1 MNGNQ
6 RDNFHIAIWLLI
18 CCGLV
23 MGIVI
28 IGGLTRLTGSGLSM
42 VEWKPIVGLLPPLND
57 AEWQAAFE
65 MYRKSPEYRYVNIG
79 MTVEGFQSIF
89 WLEYI
94 HRMIGR
100 FIGVAF
106 FIPFVYFWLRGK
118 IAKGLLP
125 KLVAMFLLGGAQGA
139 LGWFMVAS
147 GLAEDPHVS
156 PYRLTA
162 HLGLAVT
169 IFIYMLWVALG
180 LLGYRRNRTDS
191 EHPRLKK
198 FAVATTVLAFV
209 TILSGGLVAGLKA
222 GFAYNTFP
230 LMGGKLIPDGIMALE
245 PAWINF
251 FDNIITAQ
259 FTHRVLAISV
269 LVLVIALWTSARR
282 RALSQATRTAFNA
295 MLAMAVIQVTLGIST
310 LLLHIPIPLASAHQ
324 AGAVVL
330 LTTLLIVTH
339 RLRAQHALASAPQ

>member
-1 MNGNQ
+1 MQAAAGNP
-6 RDNFHIAIWLLI
+6 RDNAHIAIWLLT
-18 CCGLV
+18 CCALV

-57 AEWQAAFE
+57 TEWQLAFE

-79 MTVEGFQSIF
+79 MTVAGFQSIF

-100 FIGVAF
+100 FIGIAF
-106 FIPFVYFWLRGK
+106 FVPFAYFWLRGK

-125 KLVAMFLLGGAQGA
+125 KLAGMFLLGGAQGA
-139 LGWFMVAS
+139 LGWFMVTS
-147 GLAEDPHVS
+147 GLADDPHVS

-162 HLGLAVT
+162 HLGLAV
-169 IFIYMLWVALG
+169 IIYAYMLWVALG
-180 LLGYRRNRTDS
+180 LLGITRSQNDS
-191 EHPRLKK
+191 QHPALKRL
-198 FAVATTVLAFV
+198 ALITTTLAFV

-230 LMGGKLIPDGIMALE
+230 LMGGKLIPDGILALQ
-245 PAWINF
+245 PVWINF
-251 FDNIITAQ
+251 FDNIITTQ
-259 FTHRVLAISV
+259 FTHRMLAITV
-269 LVLVIALWTSARR
+269 LTLVIVLWTKARR
-282 RALSQATRTAFNA
+282 LPLSRATRISFNA
-295 MLAMAVIQVTLGIST
+295 MIVMGVVQVTLGIST
-310 LLLHIPIPLASAHQ
+310 LVMHVPIPLASAHQ
-324 AGAVVL
+324 TGAVLL

-339 RLRAQHALASAPQ
+339 RLRSR

>member
-1 MNGNQ
+1 
-6 RDNFHIAIWLLI
+6 
-18 CCGLV
+18 
-23 MGIVI
+23 MGIVV

-57 AEWQAAFE
+57 TEWQTAFE

-106 FIPFVYFWLRGK
+106 FVPFVFFWLRGK
-118 IAKGLLP
+118 IVKSLLP
-125 KLVAMFLLGGAQGA
+125 KLAGMFLLGGAQGA

-162 HLGLAVT
+162 HLGLAVI
-169 IFIYMLWVALG
+169 IFTYMLWVALG
-180 LLGYRRNRTDS
+180 LLGYIREQKDS
-191 EHPRLKK
+191 EHTALGRL
-198 FAVATTVLAFV
+198 ALATTALAFV

-230 LMGGKLIPDGIMALE
+230 LMGGKVIPDGILALQ
-245 PAWINF
+245 PTWINF

-259 FTHRVLAISV
+259 FTHRVLAITV
-269 LVLVIALWTSARR
+269 LTLVVVLWSKARSL
-282 RALSQATRTAFNA
+282 ALSQATRTAFNA
-295 MLAMAVIQVTLGIST
+295 MLAMAVVQVTLGIST
-310 LLLHIPIPLASAHQ
+310 LVMHVPIALASAHQ
-324 AGAVVL
+324 AGAVL
-330 LTTLLIVTH
+330 LLSTLLVVTH
-339 RLRAQHALASAPQ
+339 RIRSSNSEAVKNSAP

>member
-1 MNGNQ
+1 MQATAGNSQ
-6 RDNFHIAIWLLI
+6 DNTHIAIWLLA
-18 CCGLV
+18 CCALV
-23 MGIVI
+23 MGIIV

-57 AEWQAAFE
+57 AEWQIAFE
-65 MYRKSPEYRYVNIG
+65 MYRTSPEYRYVNIG

-106 FIPFVYFWLRGK
+106 FVPFMFFWLRGK

-125 KLVAMFLLGGAQGA
+125 KLMGMFLLGGAQGA

-162 HLGLAVT
+162 HLGLAVI
-169 IFIYMLWVALG
+169 IFTYMLWVALG
-180 LLGYRRNRTDS
+180 LLGHARSPGDS
-191 EHPRLKK
+191 EQPALKRL
-198 FAVATTVLAFV
+198 ALTTTTLAFV

-230 LMGGKLIPDGIMALE
+230 LMGGKLIPDGILALQ

-251 FDNIITAQ
+251 FDNVITAQ
-259 FTHRVLAISV
+259 FTHRVLAITV
-269 LVLVIALWTSARR
+269 FALVIILWAKARTL
-282 RALSQATRTAFNA
+282 ALSGATRTAFNA
-295 MLAMAVIQVTLGIST
+295 MLAMAAVQVTLGIST
-310 LLLHIPIPLASAHQ
+310 LVMHVPIPLASAHQ
-324 AGAVVL
+324 AGAVLL
-330 LTTLLIVTH
+330 LTSLLVVTH
-339 RLRAQHALASAPQ
+339 RLRSRY